1 MDILLRSFSNKIFL
15 WSVRNKNL
23 VIRAFI
29 STHIL
34 QVINILAAA
43 FFVSQIPSGNTIGVL
58 YYDLGGKFGTLAA
71 LAFLVTITPGI
82 AKRFGFHHPKLNFI
96 QTFRR
101 HFGIATFLLVLTHYS
116 ILRLIPYMSWQTF
129 TMPPLRELIG
139 FAAYCMFFVM
149 FITSNDF
156 STNRLG
162 RWWGK
167 VHSLAYVIVW
177 LMFVHIALYNP
188 TEPTAILVGFYALA
202 EWASLIYFWVKKKPA
217 PPANI
222 GPTQISPDASPPSSN
237 QPSQPTRS
245 TI

>member
-1 MDILLRSFSNKIFL
+1 MDILFRSFSNKIFL
-15 WSVRNKNL
+15 WSARNKNL

-34 QVINILAAA
+34 QVANILAAY
-43 FFVSQIPSGNTIGVL
+43 FFVSQITSGNTIGVL
-58 YYDLGGKFGTLAA
+58 YYDLGGKFGTLGA

-82 AKRFGFHHPKLNFI
+82 AKRFGFRHPKLNFI

-101 HFGIATFLLVLTHYS
+101 HFGIATFLLVLTHS
-116 ILRLIPYMSWQTF
+116 AILRFIPYMSWQAF
-129 TMPPLRELIG
+129 TIPPLRELVG
-139 FAAYCMFFVM
+139 FAAFSMFFVM

-162 RWWGK
+162 RWWGR
-167 VHSLAYVIVW
+167 VHALAYVIVW
-177 LMFVHIALYNP
+177 LTFAHVALFKP
-188 TEPTAILVGFYALA
+188 TEPTTILVGLYALA
-202 EWASLIYFWVKKKPA
+202 EWASLIYSWVKKKPA